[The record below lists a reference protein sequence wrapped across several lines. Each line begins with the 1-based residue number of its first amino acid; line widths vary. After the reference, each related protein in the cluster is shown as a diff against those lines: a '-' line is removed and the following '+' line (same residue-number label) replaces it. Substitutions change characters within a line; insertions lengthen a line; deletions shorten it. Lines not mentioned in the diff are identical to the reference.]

1 MATQS
6 QTQTDRAK
14 VFITKGMNWI
24 RAHIAVKM
32 TISIVLLLLVVSS
45 VFSLSG
51 YWVSKGLATKL
62 EDQFVLRLTS
72 NIQNISNYLAVIPE
86 RPEDIT
92 DTKHPGY
99 LRIKKQFEEFKKHD
113 TLENVY
119 VLTKTSTKEQIVIL
133 TGVDDDYGT
142 EYPFTP
148 EMNAA
153 ITEDK
158 PMISSI
164 YKDDYGIHKS
174 IFVPLR
180 NKNGESVGIIG
191 IDLDA
196 SVISKTY
203 HDLFWT
209 MLSITLIVLAI
220 GSLIAYYISRS
231 VTKPVVQ
238 LMRVTEKVA
247 AGYLTEQVTIQRTD
261 EIGKL
266 AAAFNVMRRN
276 LESLIRQMY
285 DSSHIITHTS
295 EQLYQSADESSSSA
309 GLVAV
314 SMNSMYDGVAE
325 VVSSISESTSSIVEI
340 NSELTEVTT
349 EVKEMQEM
357 AHKVGAQSVD
367 GQHLVE
373 KTLHQMNV
381 IQKEMKSSHEAALQL
396 GNRSKEIGAIIN
408 IITEIA
414 QQTNLLA
421 LNASIEAA
429 RVGEQGK
436 GFAVVAGEVKKLA
449 EQSSKA
455 ASSITGLV
463 SGTQQDSHLV
473 MESIVQGN
481 QAVEQGQTWINDTY
495 ENFKVIFNGIS
506 VFSERTDHLL
516 HTLEKA
522 VRSFEIISRVMH
534 KISGITEEQSAGYE
548 EVAAAAQ
555 EQSASI
561 QEITSAIRQLSEMSA
576 QLQKSVQS
584 FKISDQ
590 QQV

>member
-1 MATQS
+1 MAA
-6 QTQTDRAK
+6 QTLKLSGKDK
-14 VFITKGMNWI
+14 LFSKKITNWV
-24 RAHIAVKM
+24 REHIAVKM
-32 TISIVLLLLVVSS
+32 TLSIVLLLLVVSS
-45 VFSLSG
+45 AFSFSG
-51 YWVSKGLATKL
+51 YWISKKLTMKL

-72 NIQNISNYLAVIPE
+72 NIQNVSNYLAVIPE
-86 RPEDIT
+86 RPEEIT
-92 DTKHPGY
+92 DSKQPAHAK
-99 LRIKKQFEEFKKHD
+99 IKKQFEEFKKQG
-113 TLENVY
+113 TLENVF
-119 VLTKTSTKEQIVIL
+119 VLTKTPQKDQIVLL

-158 PMISSI
+158 PMISNI
-164 YKDDYGIHKS
+164 YKDEYGIHKS

-180 NKNGESVGIIG
+180 SKNGENVGIIG

-196 SVISKTY
+196 SIIPKTKQ
-203 HDLFWT
+203 DMFWT
-209 MLSITLIVLAI
+209 TLIITLIVVAA
-220 GSLIAYYISRS
+220 GSCIAYFISQS

-247 AGYLTEQVTIQRTD
+247 SGYLTEPVSVDRID
-261 EIGKL
+261 ELGKL
-266 AAAFNVMRRN
+266 AGAFNEMRRN
-276 LESLIRQMY
+276 LETLIRQMY
-285 DSSHIITHTS
+285 DSSQIITQTS

-314 SMNSMYDGVAE
+314 SMNTMYDGVAE
-325 VVSSISESTSSIVEI
+325 VVTSISESTHSIVEI

-357 AHKVGAQSVD
+357 AHKVGAQSFD
-367 GQHLVE
+367 GQQLVE

-381 IQKEMKSSHEAALQL
+381 IQNEMKQSQEAALQL

-449 EQSSKA
+449 EQSTQA
-455 ASSITGLV
+455 ASSITELV
-463 SGTQQDSHLV
+463 SGTQKDSHLV
-473 MESIVQGN
+473 MQSIAQGN
-481 QAVEQGQTWINDTY
+481 HAVEQGQTWINDTY

-506 VFSERTDHLL
+506 VFSDRTDHLL
-516 HTLEKA
+516 DTLERA
-522 VRSFEIISRVMH
+522 VRSFEIISRMMQ
-534 KISGITEEQSAGYE
+534 KISGITEQQSTGYE
-548 EVAAAAQ
+548 EVAAAAE

-561 QEITSAIRQLSEMSA
+561 EEITSAIRQLSEMSVE
-576 QLQKSVQS
+576 LQKSVKS
-584 FKISDQ
+584 FKISH
-590 QQV
+590 

>member
-1 MATQS
+1 VATQ
-6 QTQTDRAK
+6 TQARTDRANLFVTK
-14 VFITKGMNWI
+14 VINWV
-24 RAHIAVKM
+24 REHIAVKM
-32 TISIVLLLLVVSS
+32 TLSIVLLLLVVSL

-51 YWVSKGLATKL
+51 YWITKTLSTKL
-62 EDQFVLRLTS
+62 EDQFVLRLTTS
-72 NIQNISNYLAVIPE
+72 IQNVTNYLAVIPE
-86 RPEDIT
+86 RPEEIT
-92 DTKHPGY
+92 DTKQPGY
-99 LRIKKQFEEFKKHD
+99 GRIKKQFEEFMKQD

-119 VLTKTSTKEQIVIL
+119 VLTKSQNKDQIVLL

-148 EMNAA
+148 DMNRA
-153 ITEDK
+153 ITEDQ
-158 PMISSI
+158 PIISHI
-164 YKDDYGIHKS
+164 YKDEYGIHKS
-174 IFVPLR
+174 IFAPLR
-180 NKNGESVGIIG
+180 NKNGDNVGIVG

-196 SVISKTY
+196 SVIPQTKQKLLWS
-203 HDLFWT
+203 
-209 MLSITLIVLAI
+209 TLILTLLVVAC
-220 GSLIAYYISRS
+220 GSIIAYWISRS
-231 VTKPVVQ
+231 VTRPVVQ
-238 LMRVTEKVA
+238 LMHVTEKVA
-247 AGYLTEQVTIQRTD
+247 AGYLTEQVVIQRID

-266 AAAFNVMRRN
+266 ATTFNQMRSN
-276 LESLIRQMY
+276 LETLIRQMY
-285 DSSHIITHTS
+285 NSSHILTHTS

-309 GLVAV
+309 GVVAS
-314 SMNSMYDGVAE
+314 SMNSMYDGVSD
-325 VVSSISESTSSIVEI
+325 VVNSISDSTSSIVEI

-367 GQHLVE
+367 GQQLVE
-373 KTLHQMNV
+373 KTLHQMYV

-396 GNRSKEIGAIIN
+396 GSRSKEIGAIIN

-463 SGTQQDSHLV
+463 SGTQKDSRLV

-481 QAVEQGQTWINDTY
+481 QAVEQGQTWIHDTY

-506 VFSERTDHLL
+506 VFTKRTDHLL
-516 HTLEKA
+516 DTLEKA
-522 VRSFEIISRVMH
+522 VRSFEIISNVMQ
-534 KISGITEEQSAGYE
+534 KISGITQEQSAGYE

-561 QEITSAIRQLSEMSA
+561 QEITSAIRQLAEMA
-576 QLQKSVQS
+576 VDLQKSVKS
-584 FKISDQ
+584 FKISN
-590 QQV
+590 